1 MTYAKKVFIAVDQ
14 LINAVFLNGYPDE
27 TLSSRAWR
35 WYRDDV
41 FYLPMLIIDAIFFWQ
56 EEHCKSSYESERADR
71 QLPPEFRVK

>member
-14 LINAVFLNGYPDE
+14 LINAVFLAGYPDE

-41 FYLPMLIIDAIFFWQ
+41 CYMPKFIIDAIFFWQ
-56 EEHCKSSYESERADR
+56 EDHCESSYKSERLDR